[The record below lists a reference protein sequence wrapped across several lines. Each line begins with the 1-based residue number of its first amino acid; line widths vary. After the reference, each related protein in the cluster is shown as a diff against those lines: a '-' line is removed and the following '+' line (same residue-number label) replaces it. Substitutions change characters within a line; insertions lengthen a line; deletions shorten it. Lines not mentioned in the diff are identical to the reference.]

1 MTSLNPHDLVRP
13 DATIRYWTGG
23 APAARRSSCCTA
35 PRWITGRGP
44 RRSKPCRTVSGS
56 WSPTCEPTARP
67 PGASTSRLLSTT
79 SRPARRA
86 SRRRVVL
93 VGLSLGG
100 NLAQEVVRR
109 APERVAAIVVAD
121 ATCNTG
127 ARHPLAA
134 SMTVAALNA
143 HAMCP
148 AIISPGTPPSDRL
161 IARSSGTPLTPT
173 CTAEPGDRP
182 HPDLAAHRRAA
193 ARAGLLAAGARTA
206 GPRPTRPLGDI
217 ALSTRA
223 WAQREPLAEYVVIPA
238 AGHASNLDNP
248 AAFTAALL
256 AFLDRV
262 LGPGGEEEA
271 QRRQARRGTAPL
283 NGSTPCSRGCRRRG
297 HAGRTAADGAGPA
310 RSGAVSRRTG
320 GGPIFC

>member
-1 MTSLNPHDLVRP
+1 MTPLNPHDLVRP

-23 APAARRSSCCTA
+23 A
-35 PRWITGRGP
+35 
-44 RRSKPCRTVSGS
+44 SGGQVVVLLHGATLDHRA
-56 WSPTCEPTARP
+56 WSPQVEALQDRFRLVVPDLRAH
-67 PGASTSRLLSTT
+67 GESTGSFDFEAALHDVLALLGEV
-79 SRPARRA
+79 PAG
-86 SRRRVVL
+86 RVVL

-127 ARHPLAA
+127 ARHPLAT
-134 SMTVAALNA
+134 SMTVAALSA
-143 HAMCP
+143 HAM
-148 AIISPGTPPSDRL
+148 L
-161 IARSSGTPLTPT
+161 
-173 CTAEPGDRP
+173 PGDHFARYAAQMVALNPQVQRYALDANGNRSNRETVRILTSLLTGALRP
-182 HPDLAAHRRAA
+182 EQDYRLPVPA
-193 ARAGLLAAGARTA
+193 LLVHGQLDQ
-206 GPRPTRPLGDI
+206 LGDI

-262 LGPGGEEEA
+262 LGPGEEEEPPSPTEHGEELH
-271 QRRQARRGTAPL
+271 R
-283 NGSTPCSRGCRRRG
+283 
-297 HAGRTAADGAGPA
+297 
-310 RSGAVSRRTG
+310 
-320 GGPIFC
+320 